1 MSVVD
6 HAWEP
11 YPDHEHRRPDACQH
25 CFYRRDLHP
34 PSSRDTGV
42 ERRFM
47 DDVEKLVAQ
56 VRGMSYS
63 PSAFDAYR
71 RKVTARLAVGDE
83 RYGPVEF
90 LNRDCLVEVEEET
103 PDVSS
108 YGLLEV
114 ERLQRE
120 GLDEDA
126 LIEVRSALV
135 TAAAYAA
142 IADEWVHIARL
153 ARDAA

>member
-1 MSVVD
+1 VSVVD
-6 HAWEP
+6 HQFS
-11 YPDHEHRRPDACQH
+11 RDANPRHDNSCST
-25 CFYRRDLHP
+25 CGRTRASHP
-34 PSSRDTGV
+34 PSSRDRQV
-42 ERRFM
+42 EREFM
-47 DDVEKLVAQ
+47 DDVQKLVVQ
-56 VRGMSYS
+56 MRGMSYS
-63 PSAFDAYR
+63 AGAFDAYR
-71 RKVTARLAVGDE
+71 RKVTERLAVGDE
-83 RYGPVEF
+83 RYGPTEF
-90 LNRDCLVEVEEET
+90 LRRDCLVEVEEET

-120 GLDEDA
+120 GLDDEA
-126 LIEVRSALV
+126 FHEVRSALV

>member
-1 MSVVD
+1 MIVVD
-6 HAWEP
+6 HAFAPNETNNP
-11 YPDHEHRRPDACQH
+11 RLARCCARCNRIPEAHPAT
-25 CFYRRDLHP
+25 RDV
-34 PSSRDTGV
+34 RV
-42 ERRFM
+42 ETAFM
-47 DDVEKLVAQ
+47 DDVERLVSQ
-56 VRGMSYS
+56 VRGMSYN
-63 PSAFDAYR
+63 PGAFDAYR
-71 RKVTARLAVGDE
+71 RKVTARLAIGDE

-120 GLDEDA
+120 GLGEDA

-142 IADEWVHIARL
+142 IADEWVHIARS